1 MSKKV
6 VIIGSG
12 MGGLSC
18 AIVLA
23 KNGYDVTVLEQ
34 GVQSGGCLQ
43 CFNAKGAKFET
54 GMHFVGSADRGQ
66 ILDKMMRYLEI
77 RDKLRLSRLDTG
89 SYNVVCLQKE
99 KFAFANG
106 KDRFIEQMSGYFPKQ
121 KDNIARYRTLV
132 EDISASSALHTLK
145 YGGTDNVLNSKYQLL
160 SMNEVMA
167 ELISDPMLQNVLSGD
182 IPLYAAE
189 WNKTPFSLHAFIMDW
204 YNRSSFRFAGGS
216 DTVAKAMEQ
225 VLSGYGAEIRKR
237 SKATKIICDDTKAT
251 GVEINGEEIVN
262 ADIVISTAHPAR
274 TMELLEGTKLIRPAF
289 RRRIANMPQTTGV
302 FSLYL
307 HFKENT
313 VEYLNRNY
321 FVYETDSPWGCGQY
335 DETSWPKGYLY
346 MHFCD
351 EEGQKHAKT
360 GVVLSYMD
368 YDELAPWHN
377 TVVGRRG
384 PAYEEFVHNRAL
396 KLIESL
402 NKEFPG
408 IKENIAGFH
417 TSTPLTYRDYTG
429 TERGALYGVA
439 KDVSLGIAGR
449 VPHKTRIPNVFMAG
463 QNINSHG
470 MLGVIVGTIVVCS
483 ELLTPEYVYGQIME
497 A

>member
-43 CFNAKGAKFET
+43 CFKAKGAKFET

-132 EDISASSALHTLK
+132 DDISASSALHTLK

-307 HFKENT
+307 HFKEN
-313 VEYLNRNY
+313 
-321 FVYETDSPWGCGQY
+321 
-335 DETSWPKGYLY
+335 
-346 MHFCD
+346 
-351 EEGQKHAKT
+351 
-360 GVVLSYMD
+360 
-368 YDELAPWHN
+368 
-377 TVVGRRG
+377 
-384 PAYEEFVHNRAL
+384 
-396 KLIESL
+396 
-402 NKEFPG
+402 
-408 IKENIAGFH
+408 IAGFH